1 VINTRVLL
9 AKRPAPKMD
18 ESCFRLELIPLAAPG
33 PGEVVVRSRYLSCDP
48 YLRLE
53 MASERFA
60 LDQPIRARAAGVI
73 ETSADPA
80 WPEGTRVWGFFDW
93 ADFSVVPTSA
103 LHRVS
108 ADTTLSQAI
117 GAQGMNG
124 LTAWVGALDFGR
136 PQPADTVVVSSAV
149 GSVGSIA
156 GQLAHLAGARVV
168 GIAGSEAKLRHAV
181 DDLGYD
187 AAVSYRGAHPL
198 GEALTAACPNG
209 IDVYFDNVGG
219 AVLEAVLPLLRP
231 QARLAMCGSISRYD
245 DPSSTAPDLS
255 RLMGSGATAQW
266 FSVHHH
272 LHRLPQVSA
281 AIGRLLV
288 DGALTYVETFVD
300 GIEHAPTAFLQSL
313 HGDHVGKVLV
323 RIGDVN

>member
-1 VINTRVLL
+1 VNNTRVLL
-9 AKRPAPKMD
+9 AKRPAPSVD
-18 ESCFRLELIPLAAPG
+18 ESCFRLETVPVAAPG
-33 PGEVVVRSRYLSCDP
+33 PGEVLVGSHYLSCDP

-53 MASERFA
+53 MASARFA

-73 ETSADPA
+73 EGSTDPA

-103 LHRVS
+103 LHRVE
-108 ADTTLSQAI
+108 AGTALSQSI

-124 LTAWVGALDFGR
+124 LTAWVGVLDFGR
-136 PQPADTVVVSSAV
+136 PQPGDTVVVSSAV

-156 GQLAHLAGARVV
+156 GQLAGRAGARVV
-168 GIAGSEAKLRHAV
+168 GIAGSDAKLRHAV

-187 AAVSYRGAHPL
+187 AAVSYRGPQPL
-198 GEALTAACPNG
+198 GEALATACPNG

-245 DPSSTAPDLS
+245 DPSAAAPDLS
-255 RLMGSGATAQW
+255 RLMGSGVTAQW
-266 FSVHHH
+266 YSVHHH
-272 LHRLPQVSA
+272 MHRLPPVSA
-281 AIGRLLV
+281 AIGRLLT
-288 DGALTYVETFVD
+288 DGSLTYVEVFVD
-300 GIEHAPTAFLQSL
+300 GIENAPTAFLQSL
-313 HGDHVGKVLV
+313 HGEHIGKVLV
-323 RIGDVN
+323 RIGDGG